1 MVERSAIRM
10 RCWSETPTNTFDQ
23 HRVALR
29 RERQHREITGQAR
42 QLGPNGRVLRPIRLM
57 ARVEVG
63 MLIAEHP
70 SIDPDERRY
79 RIRLPPQP
87 ICSVSELTLKRL
99 HRAVT
104 AYNVLGTKA

>member
-1 MVERSAIRM
+1 
-10 RCWSETPTNTFDQ
+10 
-23 HRVALR
+23 
-29 RERQHREITGQAR
+29 
-42 QLGPNGRVLRPIRLM
+42 
-57 ARVEVG
+57 

-70 SIDPDERRY
+70 SIDPDERRH

-104 AYNVLGTKA
+104 AYNILCIKA